1 MQIHEMTMYKSAKV
15 QEGWMDTVKAVAANP
30 KALVDPVAYG
40 QAQQVGRDA
49 SAGKA
54 AASLEKKGFGT
65 QYQEPS
71 SRWQDK
77 LTVISKN
84 PNTIQYVNNL
94 AAKWAKDEKA
104 VTTSAM
110 APGQT
115 PPPVAP
121 ATPPVATAAGAPPPT
136 NYNKPAYLRK
146 QQAQT
151 PPASTP
157 PASTPPASTPPQNA
171 NEPISVGGEKLN
183 PKNPTDAAILSA
195 LRKQGSI
202 NEAVQNPNDYK
213 YAFMDWA
220 DSQLKTRNPATYDEI
235 TMNDVRKAFPD
246 LKTKLLTQLDAI
258 AQTQG
263 TDSQKSAVI
272 EYLKLAMSGIQ
283 ALAQEQKNKVPSAS
297 RAAVGR
303 ASSVQQSL
311 QQKIT
316 QLGVT
321 PQQLQQMGQ
330 MMRVSGGEKTFKST
344 GNVQADALLMAM
356 GLKPQ

>member
-1 MQIHEMTMYKSAKV
+1 MQIHEMTMYKSSKV

-115 PPPVAP
+115 PPPVA
-121 ATPPVATAAGAPPPT
+121 TAAGAPPPT

-146 QQAQT
+146 QQAQ
-151 PPASTP
+151 TP

-195 LRKQGSI
+195 LRKKGLI
-202 NEAVQNPNDYK
+202 NEVVQNPNDYK

-297 RAAVGR
+297 RAAVGQ
-303 ASSVQQSL
+303 ASSLQQSL

>member
-1 MQIHEMTMYKSAKV
+1 MQIHEMTMYKSAK
-15 QEGWMDTVKAVAANP
+15 
-30 KALVDPVAYG
+30 
-40 QAQQVGRDA
+40 AQQVGRDA

-115 PPPVAP
+115 PPPVAT
-121 ATPPVATAAGAPPPT
+121 ATPPVAPAASAPPPT

-297 RAAVGR
+297 RAAVGQ
-303 ASSVQQSL
+303 ASSLQQSL
-311 QQKIT
+311 QKIA

>member
-195 LRKQGSI
+195 LRKQLTR
-202 NEAVQNPNDYK
+202 QYK
-213 YAFMDWA
+213 IPMITNMHLWTG
-220 DSQLKTRNPATYDEI
+220 LTRN
-235 TMNDVRKAFPD
+235 
-246 LKTKLLTQLDAI
+246 
-258 AQTQG
+258 
-263 TDSQKSAVI
+263 
-272 EYLKLAMSGIQ
+272 
-283 ALAQEQKNKVPSAS
+283 
-297 RAAVGR
+297 
-303 ASSVQQSL
+303 
-311 QQKIT
+311 
-316 QLGVT
+316 
-321 PQQLQQMGQ
+321 
-330 MMRVSGGEKTFKST
+330 
-344 GNVQADALLMAM
+344 
-356 GLKPQ
+356 